1 MKELEV
7 VETVHVAEDHFE
19 VLGLLPTAP
28 HDLVIEAYWDS
39 AHRLQGAA
47 STDPSAQALLVRLN
61 QAYAWLT
68 HPDDEQRANL
78 LPQPSFENGHAAAR
92 TERRSWLARLLK
104 RAPNPVQ
111 AAPNHWELL
120 HILPSASPDLVKLA
134 YDFWRRQ
141 LRGSLGVSAE
151 PALERLSH
159 AYQAI
164 VAAASANAAPDQA
177 DAGVELPDRSEEV
190 QQQPADVQQQAAE
203 VQQQTVEVQQQ
214 TAEIQQQAADETEPP
229 ALEDPL
235 MDLGIDSEEVE
246 APDERPARRPWA
258 LRAWS
263 ATVSTAGAAGHRT
276 RHLLNTSRE
285 RIAKWAA
292 DPFREND
299 RQVQLEL
306 ELQLPPEPG
315 AVDLMNR
322 SDKRLRSL
330 AITVGTEAARIDE
343 IGSQAYSA
351 LPSDTAERE
360 TEEPSEGSAGRDPE
374 SRAAR
379 LVAENGMIWA
389 IGVEALSIGSDPT
402 CDITVGAGSPDAEHV
417 TARVWARGERVVLH
431 ALAAETPV
439 LVNGQR
445 VTWALLEDG
454 DTLQVCD
461 IMLRF
466 DAYITGEG
474 RKADVA
480 GA

>member
-1 MKELEV
+1 MKELED
-7 VETVHVAEDHFE
+7 VETMRVAEDYFE
-19 VLGLLPTAP
+19 VLGLLQTAP
-28 HDLVIEAYWDS
+28 HDLVMEAYWDS

-120 HILPSASPDLVKLA
+120 HILPSASPELVKLA

-203 VQQQTVEVQQQ
+203 VQQQT
-214 TAEIQQQAADETEPP
+214 AEIQQQAEDETEPP

-263 ATVSTAGAAGHRT
+263 ATVSTGGAAGHRT
-276 RHLLNTSRE
+276 RRLLSTSRE
-285 RIAKWAA
+285 RIGKWAA
-292 DPFREND
+292 DPFHEND

-322 SDKRLRSL
+322 SDQRLRSL
-330 AITVGTEAARIDE
+330 AITVGTEGARIDE
-343 IGSQAYSA
+343 IGSQPNSA
-351 LPSDTAERE
+351 LPSATAERE
-360 TEEPSEGSAGRDPE
+360 TEEPSAGSAGRDPE

-379 LVAENGMIWA
+379 LVAENGMSWA
-389 IGVEALSIGSDPT
+389 IGAEALSVGSDPT

-417 TARVWARGERVVLH
+417 AARVWARGDRVVLH
-431 ALAAETPV
+431 ALAPEPPV

-474 RKADVA
+474 RTADVA